1 MFIYKKINKDF
12 FKKWTHEMVY
22 ILGFLFADGSISVTK
37 RGGYYFSFHSADE
50 GLLLKIRESMGSN
63 HKVSKRNSRSGN
75 VFRLQIG
82 SKEMVED
89 LYVLKLKETKTKRM
103 EFPNLPQKYLADFIR
118 GYFDGDGNVWMGF
131 MHKER
136 KIQTMTLQVAFTSA
150 SKEFLIDLHKILKSL
165 GIEGGSIFGIK
176 NKNCSRLLFSTRD
189 SLKLHK
195 IMYNKTCEAF
205 CLERKKIVFERYI
218 KNNMR
223 P

>member
-1 MFIYKKINKDF
+1 MA
-12 FKKWTHEMVY
+12 Y
-22 ILGFLFADGSISVTK
+22 ILGFLFADGSVSVTR
-37 RGGYYFSFHSADE
+37 RGGYYFSFHSTDE
-50 GLLLKIRESMGSN
+50 GLLFKIRESMGSN

-82 SKEMVED
+82 SKEMVDD
-89 LYVLKLKETKTKRM
+89 LDLLKLRENKTKRM
-103 EFPNLPQKYLADFIR
+103 KFPELPSKYLADFIR

-150 SKEFLIDLHKILKSL
+150 SKEFLIYLHKILRSL
-165 GIEGGSIFGIK
+165 GVEGGSIFGVK

-189 SLKLHK
+189 SLKLYK
-195 IMYNKTCEAF
+195 IMYNKSSKTF

-218 KNNMR
+218 KQNMR